1 MALVKY
7 GPVVGVASGSVGAVT
22 YSHNRAGA
30 YIRSLAIPTNPNTA
44 AQTVTRNRLSGL
56 SQGWKTL
63 TQSQRLTWA
72 ALATSIP
79 QVNALGDTFTLS
91 GQQLYIGYN
100 QFKLYAGQAIVSD
113 APTLDAAPI
122 ITPGTLT
129 VTGSATAGSRVMTLA
144 YSPVISTGQ
153 SIRVYATAPSSA
165 GIQYFKQSQYRL
177 IGVFV
182 APQTSPINI
191 KTAYETVYGVLAAS
205 VAGSKISVRCT
216 PVSVNGLP
224 GAQVRVDAI
233 ATSV

>member
-22 YSHNRAGA
+22 YSHNRGGA

-44 AQTVTRNRLSGL
+44 AQTLTRNRLSGL
-56 SQGWKTL
+56 SQGWKLITPG
-63 TQSQRLTWA
+63 QRSAWG
-72 ALATSIP
+72 ALATSLP

-100 QFKLYAGQAIVSD
+100 QFRLYAGLTIQSD
-113 APTLDAAPI
+113 APALDAAPI

-129 VTGSATAGSRVMTLA
+129 VTGSATPGSRVMSLT
-144 YSPVISTGQ
+144 YGPVIAAGQ
-153 SIRVYATAPSSA
+153 SLRVYATPPCSA

-177 IGVFV
+177 IKVY
-182 APQTSPINI
+182 AYPQTSPINLLNDYQNI
-191 KTAYETVYGVLAAS
+191 YGTLGATVAA
-205 VAGSKISVRCT
+205 SKISLRIT
-216 PVSVNGLP
+216 PVSANGLP

>member
-22 YSHNRAGA
+22 YSHNRGGA
-30 YIRSLAIPTNPNTA
+30 YIRSLAIPTNPNTP
-44 AQTVTRNRLSGL
+44 AQTLTRNRLSGL

-63 TQSQRLTWA
+63 TQSQRLAWG
-72 ALATSIP
+72 ALATSLP

-100 QFKLYAGQAIVSD
+100 QFRLYASLAVVAE

-122 ITPGTLT
+122 VTPGTLT
-129 VTGSATAGSRVMTLA
+129 VTGSATPASRVMTLA
-144 YSPVISTGQ
+144 YNPVIATGQ
-153 SIRVYATAPSSA
+153 SLRIYATAPSSA

-177 IGVFV
+177 IGVFA

-191 KTAYETVYGVLAAS
+191 KTAYETVFGVLAAS
-205 VAGSKISVRCT
+205 VAGSKISVRIT

>member
-1 MALVKY
+1 
-7 GPVVGVASGSVGAVT
+7 
-22 YSHNRAGA
+22 
-30 YIRSLAIPTNPNTA
+30 
-44 AQTVTRNRLSGL
+44 
-56 SQGWKTL
+56 
-63 TQSQRLTWA
+63 LTWS
-72 ALATSIP
+72 ALAQSIP
-79 QVNALGDTFTLS
+79 QVNALGDTFNLS

-100 QFKLYAGQAIVSD
+100 QFKLYAGQSVVSD

-129 VTGSATAGSRVMTLA
+129 VTGSATVGSRVMTVA

-153 SIRVYATAPSSA
+153 SIRIYATAPSSA

-205 VAGSKISVRCT
+205 VAGSKISIRMT